1 MKNMEQKQ
9 RSANQIQNDIVKEKA
24 DKNDEELEK
33 EEVVEEEGVGQET
46 DTVHEEVANDEK
58 T

>member
-1 MKNMEQKQ
+1 MVKYQ
-9 RSANQIQNDIVKEKA
+9 VKEKA

-33 EEVVEEEGVGQET
+33 EEVVEEEDVGQET